1 MNYILV
7 QYLKTE
13 LIKNDKATRLIK
25 KSINL
30 FVLFVLF
37 VLYDYTRKR
46 CSSLAVIILSVM
58 ILRRSLGSL
67 VFFFVYE
74 KIFSNNYVE
83 FFDPPNP

>member
-25 KSINL
+25 KSIN
-30 FVLFVLF
+30 LFVLF